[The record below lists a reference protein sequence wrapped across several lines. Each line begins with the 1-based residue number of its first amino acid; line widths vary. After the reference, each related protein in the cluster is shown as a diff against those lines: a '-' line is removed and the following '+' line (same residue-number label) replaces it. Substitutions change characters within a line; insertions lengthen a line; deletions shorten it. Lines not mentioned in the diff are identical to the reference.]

1 MSKSER
7 PLANDRL
14 LRFPKVREKTGLS
27 GSTIWRL
34 EQRDLFPRRR
44 RIAANAVGWPE
55 SEIDEWIDEP
65 DPPGVTA
72 LCPKCGIDS
81 VIGSASGYPITSNF
95 LWRMKLRWFYGI
107 NTLGEVTSPI

>member
-1 MSKSER
+1 M
-7 PLANDRL
+7 ANADH
-14 LRFPKVREKTGLS
+14 
-27 GSTIWRL
+27 
-34 EQRDLFPRRR
+34 
-44 RIAANAVGWPE
+44 IAAHIHSIFHREEIETSDTCGCFNCMQVYPP

-81 VIGSASGYPITSNF
+81 VIGSASGYPITSKF

-107 NTLGEVTSPI
+107 NTLGEVTGPI